1 MQPYRHIEPTRLLR
15 AACQDMPL
23 FRSLCQTYLDMAP
36 AMLAQL
42 AQAVRSGA
50 PQAILRSSHDL
61 RGSVALLGATALV
74 SRLAAVEQ
82 LARQQERPAPDWL
95 DDTMHLL
102 AQVEAEVRRGM
113 AEYAASA
120 TQEQQVPVGKC

>member
-1 MQPYRHIEPTRLLR
+1 MQPYRHIDPPQLLR
-15 AACQDMPL
+15 AACQDLPL

-36 AMLAQL
+36 AMLAHL
-42 AQAVRSGA
+42 AQAVRSGT

-74 SRLAAVEQ
+74 ARLTALEQ
-82 LARQQERPAPDWL
+82 LARQQEQPAPDWL
-95 DDTMHLL
+95 DGTMHLL

-113 AEYAASA
+113 AEYAAPA
-120 TQEQQVPVGKC
+120 PQEQQIPVSKC

>member
-1 MQPYRHIEPTRLLR
+1 MQPYSHIDPPQLLR
-15 AACQDMPL
+15 AACQDLPL
-23 FRSLCQTYLDMAP
+23 FRSLCQTYLDMVP

-42 AQAVRSGA
+42 EQAVRSGT

-74 SRLAAVEQ
+74 ARLTALEQ

-95 DDTMHLL
+95 AGTVHML

-113 AEYAASA
+113 AEYAAPVA
-120 TQEQQVPVGKC
+120 QEQQIPVGKC